1 MIFAISLS
9 AALLFGISDFSGG
22 HATRTQPVRA
32 VLFSSQLFGLLLIT
46 LLSPMVLSGV
56 PATADLLWGAAAGL
70 AGAVGIAFLYH
81 GLAHTVVA
89 VVSPT
94 AALVGAVLPLIF
106 GVLIG
111 DGVGTSGWIGI
122 FCILPAVVLLSYEH
136 KHAPRTTPDKL
147 KAFLFGFLAGSGFG
161 LFFILIAQTT
171 PAAGLWP
178 LVSARL
184 ASLSLVLILSLLQRK
199 PMIIH
204 RDGFLPT
211 LLAGIL
217 DMSANVAFMVAVQS
231 GRIILVTAVTSAYP
245 AATVLM
251 ARFIHKEPVHPLR
264 WLGLAAAVVGVILMG
279 VA

>member
-1 MIFAISLS
+1 MIFTVSLA

-32 VLFSSQLFGLLLIT
+32 VLFSSQLWGLILIS
-46 LLSPMVLSGV
+46 LLSPLVLTGI
-56 PATADLLWGAAAGL
+56 PLRADLLWGAGAGL

-111 DGVGTSGWIGI
+111 DEVGASGWVGI
-122 FCILPAVVLLSYEH
+122 LCILPAVVLLSWEH
-136 KHAPRTTPDKL
+136 KHAPRSVAERA
-147 KAFLFGFLAGSGFG
+147 KAFLFGFLAGGGFG

-178 LVSARL
+178 LVGARI
-184 ASLSLVLILSLLQRK
+184 ASLSFVLLLSLIQRK
-199 PMIIH
+199 AMIV
-204 RDGFLPT
+204 RGKGSLPT
-211 LLAGIL
+211 FLAGIL
-217 DMSANVAFMVAVQS
+217 DMSANIAFMVAVQS
-231 GRIILVTAVTSAYP
+231 GRIILVTAVTSVYP
-245 AATVLM
+245 AATVLL
-251 ARFIHKEPVHPLR
+251 ARLIHKEPVHPLR

>member
-1 MIFAISLS
+1 MIFTISLA

-32 VLFSSQLFGLLLIT
+32 VLFSSQLFGLVLIS
-46 LLSPMVLSGV
+46 LLSPMVLSDV
-56 PATADLLWGAAAGL
+56 PAAPDLMWGAAAGL
-70 AGAVGIAFLYH
+70 AGAAGIAFLYH

-94 AALVGAVLPLIF
+94 AALIGAVLPLVF

-111 DGVGTSGWIGI
+111 DGVGTTGWVGI

-136 KHAPRTTPDKL
+136 KHAPRTAAERF

-178 LVSARL
+178 LVGARI
-184 ASLSLVLILSLLQRK
+184 ASLSLVLILSVLQRK
-199 PMIIH
+199 PMIVH
-204 RDGFLPT
+204 RKGLMPT

-217 DMSANVAFMVAVQS
+217 DMSANIAFMIAVQS

-245 AATVLM
+245 AATVVM

-264 WLGLAAAVVGVILMG
+264 WLGLAAAVIGVSLMG
-279 VA
+279 LG